1 MQNFW
6 VKTRECFYPK
16 LTETPVQYNKV
27 TSSLDFLQ
35 GLNLQRSF
43 PTPPIVW
50 KKINI
55 ELVIAHELLPSR
67 LLSSHT
73 NASITKIRH
82 TSFYWWSHGLVFICF
97 WKLEIYLCV
106 CICLVLWCTSLLGQ
120 SCLFSVMELFSFTLY
135 LFLWKHNSTW
145 ACMDLMTGRL

>member
-1 MQNFW
+1 MVEMQNFW
-6 VKTRECFYPK
+6 VKMRECFYPK
-16 LTETPVQYNKV
+16 LAETPVQYNKV

-43 PTPPIVW
+43 PTTPIIW

-73 NASITKIRH
+73 SASITNIRH
-82 TSFYWWSHGLVFICF
+82 T
-97 WKLEIYLCV
+97 
-106 CICLVLWCTSLLGQ
+106 
-120 SCLFSVMELFSFTLY
+120 
-135 LFLWKHNSTW
+135 
-145 ACMDLMTGRL
+145 